1 MLAVRIPKELEDQ
14 LEELA
19 KTTKRSKSYYVR
31 EALEQYLEDYSDYLR
46 AIAAL
51 EKSKKI
57 YTLEEV
63 EKRLGLV
70 D

>member
-1 MLAVRIPKELEDQ
+1 MLAIRLPKELEDQ

-31 EALEQYLEDYSDYLR
+31 EALEQYLEDYSDYLK
-46 AIAAL
+46 AVAVL
-51 EKSKKI
+51 EKNKKI

-63 EKRLGLV
+63 KKYLGLV

>member
-1 MLAVRIPKELEDQ
+1 MLAVRLPRELEDQ

-46 AIAAL
+46 AIAVL